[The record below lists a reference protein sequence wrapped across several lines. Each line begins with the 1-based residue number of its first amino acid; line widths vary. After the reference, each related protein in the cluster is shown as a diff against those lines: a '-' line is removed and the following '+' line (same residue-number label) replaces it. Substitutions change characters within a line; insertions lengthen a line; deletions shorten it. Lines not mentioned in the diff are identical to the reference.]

1 MASGGG
7 QLRPLPNPASLMR
20 VPRGASRGG
29 GDGGVRSGGG
39 GGGGTRASHRN
50 LLASLPEESRVQI
63 LRFTK
68 FFSAK
73 RENLLQVLDG
83 DWSDA
88 VDMLHEDEYS
98 RDDVVS
104 ELRQL
109 KTVVKG
115 AVRTEHQTVVN
126 MMVLLL
132 KQRCQSPQDLTQL
145 M

>member
-1 MASGGG
+1 M
-7 QLRPLPNPASLMR
+7 
-20 VPRGASRGG
+20 
-29 GDGGVRSGGG
+29 
-39 GGGGTRASHRN
+39 
-50 LLASLPEESRVQI
+50 
-63 LRFTK
+63 
-68 FFSAK
+68 
-73 RENLLQVLDG
+73 LDG

-132 KQRCQSPQDLTQL
+132 KQLFEDAATQGLTSLEMDMHAVEDVTLLKEVEDLRLERQLEAPRHAEMKPVSTQDLYNTPNQFS
-145 M
+145 